1 MSLKHREDS
10 ITGIRHREALK
21 TKVATSAKLV
31 GGSVVLELPEGGVCD
46 CTMVKFASPCSC
58 DKITG
63 GLVVNGTMFTLVDAM
78 GTCITGVGG
87 YWAEGATIAVM
98 IDQISRRAYVLN
110 AAGSKLDGKV
120 IMKSGGEVDGVM
132 VGSLFAGAQ
141 TPSTYLVRNSKLSA
155 VEETPTVNGQI
166 CWRIR

>member
-21 TKVATSAKLV
+21 TKVATSVQLV

-63 GLVVNGTMFTLVDAM
+63 GLVVNGTTFTLVDAM

-87 YWAEGATIAVM
+87 YWMEGAVIAVM
-98 IDQISRRAYVLN
+98 IDQISNRAYVLN

-120 IMKSGGEVDGVM
+120 IMKSGGSVDGAM
-132 VGSLFAGAQ
+132 EGALYAGLQ
-141 TPSTYLVRNSKLSA
+141 TPGDYLVRNSKLSA
-155 VEETPTVNGQI
+155 TEEQPTVNGQI
-166 CWRIR
+166 CWQYE